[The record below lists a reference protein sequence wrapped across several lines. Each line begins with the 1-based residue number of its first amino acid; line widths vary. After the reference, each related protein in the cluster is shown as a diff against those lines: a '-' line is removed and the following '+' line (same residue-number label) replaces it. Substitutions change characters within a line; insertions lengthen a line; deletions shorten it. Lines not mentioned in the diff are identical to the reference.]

1 MAQQNVTDLFRQ
13 EAQDLLARIEEIA
26 LDINPDEPGVDAIN
40 DLFRAF
46 HTIKGSGGMVGF
58 DLVAAFTHHVET
70 ALDHVREGR
79 LALSPQLVELVLLSS
94 DHLKILLRDEQET
107 DADVMLAG
115 ERITAALQA
124 LEQPLSPHAL
134 APQAQQDTSVP
145 QGAWH
150 VRFRPHPEILIRG
163 TNPLLLLDELRQ
175 MGACG
180 MIAHHDAIPSLD
192 ELSPDHCYL
201 WWEFTVPAGVTANAI
216 KDVFIFVDDSLEL
229 TIGETIAEAGPARP
243 LAEAAPASGD
253 KLKGLP
259 AARKTA
265 AAESTVKVPSEKLD
279 RLVNLVGELVMNQSR
294 LTQAAAHVD
303 LATISVPAEELERLV
318 AELRDC
324 VLGIRMM
331 PIGTTF
337 SRFKRLV
344 HDLSGELGKEID
356 LVTSGEETELDKTVL
371 DQLGDPLVHLIRN
384 SIGHGVEPPDQR
396 VAASKPRR
404 GTIRLTAS
412 HMGSN
417 VVVAIQDD
425 GRGMNP
431 SAIRAKAVEKGLIAD
446 EASLSEKEILNLIF
460 LPGFST
466 AEQVTNVSG
475 RGVGMDVVKRQI
487 DALRGSVA
495 ISTQPGAG
503 TSISLTLPL
512 TLAIIDGLLVE
523 IGGDQFIVPMSVVTE
538 NVELNRTQRASNN
551 GRNVVAVRG
560 DLVPYIRLREVFGIG
575 GQEHEIEKIVI
586 VRYEEQRVGLVV
598 DRVLGSHQTVIQS
611 LGSFYR
617 NIDLVSGATI
627 MGDGRVALIV
637 DVAGLVRFADLRS
650 RVEMAA

>member
-1 MAQQNVTDLFRQ
+1 
-13 EAQDLLARIEEIA
+13 
-26 LDINPDEPGVDAIN
+26 
-40 DLFRAF
+40 
-46 HTIKGSGGMVGF
+46 
-58 DLVAAFTHHVET
+58 
-70 ALDHVREGR
+70 
-79 LALSPQLVELVLLSS
+79 
-94 DHLKILLRDEQET
+94 
-107 DADVMLAG
+107 
-115 ERITAALQA
+115 
-124 LEQPLSPHAL
+124 
-134 APQAQQDTSVP
+134 
-145 QGAWH
+145 
-150 VRFRPHPEILIRG
+150 
-163 TNPLLLLDELRQ
+163 
-175 MGACG
+175 
-180 MIAHHDAIPSLD
+180 MIAHHDAIPSLE

-560 DLVPYIRLREVFGIG
+560 DLVPYIRLREVFGIE